1 MKLTTKLGCAALSAA
16 MLCGSAVQAAGFQL
30 TEQGVTGLGRAYA
43 GAGIVGDDLSAIAHN
58 PAGLTLIPGTN
69 VQQNVVLTVLD
80 FKYKDNQGDTDNG
93 RRKAVP
99 VPSGFISHQINE
111 NWWVGLGLTAPYGLA
126 DEYSSAF
133 SGRVR
138 GISGSI
144 ITIDINPTV
153 AWKVNEHISLGA
165 GVSAMY
171 TYAKLKNGLLADA
184 GGGEFEYHGE
194 DWMYTYDL
202 GIMVTPVES
211 FRVGL
216 SYRSRAKVTAKG
228 DYTVKA
234 FGQENTVFGRGR
246 LSTPDTVMFS
256 TTWEATEKLRLSTL
270 IRWANWKKFETMQ
283 FKANDPDELG
293 SGFTGGLPIGP
304 GGAMIPTSDVI
315 SSQLGQVGIENNWRA
330 AWLFTVGADYKL
342 NDQWTVRGGVGLE
355 TDPIKDARTRTTVI
369 PDSKRLWVACGAS
382 WKPNQNWQLDLAYA
396 HLRGIGDDRIYA
408 SNKPGSQKIG
418 KMEKV
423 NAWLIGGAIQYH
435 F

>member
-1 MKLTTKLGCAALSAA
+1 MKLTTKLGYAALSAA

-80 FKYKDNQGDTDNG
+80 FEYKGEDGEHENG

-99 VPSGFISHQINE
+99 VPSGYISHQVNE
-111 NWWVGLGLTAPYGLA
+111 NWWVGLGLTAPYGLV
-126 DEYSSAF
+126 DEYSADWT
-133 SGRVR
+133 GRNK

-153 AWKVNEHISLGA
+153 AWKVNEHVSLGA

-171 TYAKLKNGLLADA
+171 TYSKLKNGLPTGTHD
-184 GGGEFEYHGE
+184 EFEYHGE
-194 DWMYTYDL
+194 DWMFTYDL
-202 GIMVTPVES
+202 GIMVSPVES
-211 FRVGL
+211 FRAGL
-216 SYRSRAKVTAKG
+216 SYRSRAKVNAKG
-228 DYTVKA
+228 DYTLDIGGQKA
-234 FGQENTVFGRGR
+234 TVFGHGR
-246 LSTPDTVMFS
+246 LSTPETVMFS
-256 TTWEATEKLRLSTL
+256 TTWEATERLRLSTL
-270 IRWANWKKFETMQ
+270 IRWSNWEKFKTME
-283 FKANDPDELG
+283 FKANNPDDLYAGLG
-293 SGFTGGLPIGP
+293 MPAGAVAQYAGLGTV
-304 GGAMIPTSDVI
+304 A
-315 SSQLGQVGIENNWRA
+315 IENNWRA

-342 NDQWTVRGGVGLE
+342 NDQWTIRGGFGME
-355 TDPIKDARTRTTVI
+355 TDPIKDQTTRTAVI

-396 HLRGIGDDRIYA
+396 HLRGIGNDKIYDKYTNGN
-408 SNKPGSQKIG
+408 SEPIG
-418 KMEKV
+418 KMDTM

>member
-69 VQQNVVLTVLD
+69 VQQNIVLTVLD
-80 FKYKDNQGDTDNG
+80 FEYKGEDGEHENG

-99 VPSGFISHQINE
+99 VPSGYISHQLNE

-126 DEYSSAF
+126 DEYSSDWG
-133 SGRVR
+133 GRDR

-153 AWKVNEHISLGA
+153 AWKVNEHLSLGA

-171 TYAKLKNGLLADA
+171 TYAKLKNGLPTGAMTGTDDQ
-184 GGGEFEYHGE
+184 FEYHGE
-194 DWMYTYDL
+194 DWMFTYDL
-202 GIMVTPVES
+202 GIMVSPVET
-211 FRVGL
+211 FRAGL

-228 DYTVKA
+228 DYTLDVRGHK
-234 FGQENTVFGRGR
+234 ETVFGRGR
-246 LSTPDTVMFS
+246 LSTPETVMFS
-256 TTWEATEKLRLSTL
+256 TTWEATERLRLSTL
-270 IRWANWKKFETMQ
+270 VRWSNWKKFKTME
-283 FKANDPDELG
+283 FKAHGDFSDPVINGAISAVRPITDLG
-293 SGFTGGLPIGP
+293 NVSI
-304 GGAMIPTSDVI
+304 D
-315 SSQLGQVGIENNWRA
+315 NNWRA

-342 NDQWTVRGGVGLE
+342 NDQWTVRGGFGME
-355 TDPIKDARTRTTVI
+355 TDPIKDARTRTAVI

-382 WKPNQNWQLDLAYA
+382 WKPNQNWQFDMAYA
-396 HLRGIGDDRIYA
+396 HLRGIGDNRIYK
-408 SNKPGSQKIG
+408 SGEPGSQKIG
-418 KMEKV
+418 KMDTM

>member
-69 VQQNVVLTVLD
+69 VQQNIVLTVLD
-80 FKYKDNQGDTDNG
+80 FEYKGENGEHENG

-99 VPSGFISHQINE
+99 VPSGYISHQINE

-126 DEYSSAF
+126 DEYSSDWG
-133 SGRVR
+133 GRER

-153 AWKVNEHISLGA
+153 AWKVNEHLSLGA

-171 TYAKLKNGLLADA
+171 TYAKLKNGLPTGANDQ
-184 GGGEFEYHGE
+184 FEYHGE
-194 DWMYTYDL
+194 DWMFTYDL
-202 GIMVTPVES
+202 GIMVSPVET
-211 FRVGL
+211 FRAGL

-228 DYTVKA
+228 DYTLDVRGHK
-234 FGQENTVFGRGR
+234 ETVFGRGR
-246 LSTPDTVMFS
+246 LSTPETVMFS
-256 TTWEATEKLRLSTL
+256 TTWEATERLRLSTL
-270 IRWANWKKFETMQ
+270 VRWANWKKFKTME
-283 FKANDPDELG
+283 FKAHGDFSDPVINGTINAAQQLTGVNLG
-293 SGFTGGLPIGP
+293 NVSI
-304 GGAMIPTSDVI
+304 D
-315 SSQLGQVGIENNWRA
+315 NNWRA

-342 NDQWTVRGGVGLE
+342 NDQWTVRGGFGME
-355 TDPIKDARTRTTVI
+355 TDPIKDARTRTAVI

-408 SNKPGSQKIG
+408 SGKPGSQKIG
-418 KMEKV
+418 KMDTM

>member
-1 MKLTTKLGCAALSAA
+1 MKLTTKLGYAALSAA

-80 FKYKDNQGDTDNG
+80 FKYKGFDGENENG

-99 VPSGFISHQINE
+99 VPSGFISHQLNE

-126 DEYSSAF
+126 DEYSADWK
-133 SGRVR
+133 GRDR

-171 TYAKLKNGLLADA
+171 TYSKLKNGMTVVSNKD
-184 GGGEFEYHGE
+184 EFEYHGE
-194 DWMYTYDL
+194 DWMFTYDL
-202 GIMVTPVES
+202 GIMVSPVEN
-211 FRVGL
+211 FRAGL
-216 SYRSRAKVTAKG
+216 SYRSRAKVNAKG
-228 DYTVKA
+228 DYTLNIG
-234 FGQENTVFGRGR
+234 GQEATVFGRGR
-246 LSTPDTVMFS
+246 LSTPETVMFS
-256 TTWEATEKLRLSTL
+256 TTWEATERLRLSTL
-270 IRWANWKKFETMQ
+270 IRWSNWEKFKTME
-283 FKANDPDELG
+283 FKANDVGDLAAALG
-293 SGFTGGLPIGP
+293 PNY
-304 GGAMIPTSDVI
+304 GA
-315 SSQLGQVGIENNWRA
+315 LAQVPALNNASIENNWRA

-342 NDQWTVRGGVGLE
+342 TDQWTVRGGIGLE
-355 TDPIKDARTRTTVI
+355 TNPIKDARTRTAVI

-382 WKPNQNWQLDLAYA
+382 WKPNQNWQLDVAYA
-396 HLRGIGDDRIYA
+396 HLRGLGDNYIYG
-408 SNKPGSQKIG
+408 SNRANSQKIG
-418 KMEKV
+418 EMEKT